1 MESVA
6 VAWVA
11 VESVA
16 VAWVAVES
24 EVAALVAAALV
35 EVATEVTAQ
44 T

>member
-1 MESVA
+1 MA